1 MNNAVFGKNTENVRN
16 HRDIKLVTR
25 NYLISKSNYH
35 TTIIFFF
42 QKIYRRHLRRYCKRY

>member
-35 TTIIFFF
+35 TTNFFSETL
-42 QKIYRRHLRRYCKRY
+42 QKTLT